1 MSCNRIIVIGM
12 HRLSILF
19 HYIVCNIHDI
29 INRPDAVRRQPPLHP
44 LRRRSDFD
52 ILYHPGSITWAEV
65 CIFHCNLYII
75 MSILAISCCL
85 NYRRNKF
92 LSESSGSF
100 PGDSQHTIA
109 VHTIRSYLIL
119 KNHIVQPQRFYSA
132 LAYHSILRENVNSI
146 FRRLRVHLTGRAK
159 LFNRAH
165 HTAGLDASK
174 FSLFNP
180 DTAGRHLSVMAA
192 GHTSAVQ
199 HHRNL
204 VALFHIRRSRHDL
217 HRLCSH
223 IYLADDQF
231 VRVRMPLNRKN
242 LANHDFFQICVH
254 LLIALYL
261 RA

>member
-1 MSCNRIIVIGM
+1 MTCERIIVIGM

-19 HYIVCNIHDI
+19 HHVVCDIYDI
-29 INRPDAVRRQPPLHP
+29 INRTDAIGSQPPLHP

-52 ILYHPGSITWAEV
+52 ILYHPGRVAWAKV
-65 CIFHCNLYII
+65 CILYRNLYII
-75 MSILAISCCL
+75 MGILVIPRHL
-85 NYRRNKF
+85 NDWRNKF

-119 KNHIVQPQRFYSA
+119 KNHIVQPQRFYST

-146 FRRLRVHLTGRAK
+146 FRCLRIHLTGRAK
-159 LFNRAH
+159 LLNRAH
-165 HTAGLDASK
+165 HAAGLNAPEL
-174 FSLFNP
+174 SLFNLNS
-180 DTAGRHLSVMAA
+180 ARRHLSIMSAS
-192 GHTSAVQ
+192 HTPAVQ
-199 HHRNL
+199 YHRNL
-204 VALFHIRRSRHDL
+204 IALLHIRGSCHDL